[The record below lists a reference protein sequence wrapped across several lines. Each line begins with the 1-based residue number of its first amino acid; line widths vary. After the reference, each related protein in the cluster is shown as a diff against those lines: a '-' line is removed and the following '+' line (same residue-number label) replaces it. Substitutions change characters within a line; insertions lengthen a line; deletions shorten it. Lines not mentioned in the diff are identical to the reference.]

1 MEEDRF
7 EVIDQDAYEAVNAKE
22 RTRITSFDD
31 ASFYYV
37 DGSLT
42 EAVIAGKKR
51 QIRKLAQKQPVR
63 RSPALECAIALSTKG
78 TDRIYDK
85 NNTGSNRS
93 GKNVSNL

>member
-63 RSPALECAIALSTKG
+63 TFHKG